1 MPTNKRIT
9 NLTDYTSVLPYAS
22 EMFGVYQPM
31 IGWKSKRILDRIAR
45 GIRAQNISKF
55 RDILAQYEG
64 IANVELGDIG
74 GNKLYFRLTELEVGR
89 PKNELMLKYQ
99 GNDSILLSEIAKQLK
114 SRNIR
119 PSSLDQWK
127 EFINEENVKKVLT
140 ENVYPIYAESFGT
153 IPPEQFKDGNFD
165 INDKKSLTSSIITG
179 LKAESAMSRVLID
192 LLDNNFISK
201 LDNLFFI
208 DNNLNK
214 PTLSELF
221 KYLKEENFQDPFNS
235 FDPHGDIKE
244 NVCVSPIGI
253 VHLYRQY
260 FFELD
265 TFLGTPVSHVWLSPG
280 STVELIETSSRKHI
294 EEKITETFSEITK
307 KEESSATDK
316 EEISD
321 AIKNED
327 RKDIKLGFTATTNQ
341 SWGSGNFSATGSLN
355 MDNTQASA
363 REIVNKKM
371 SEQTRKLSVEI
382 RNNFK
387 STFKT
392 VTETTDTQSKRYVLN
407 NATNSLL
414 NYELRRKM
422 RQVGVQIQD
431 IGSYL
436 CWQTFVDDPGKEL
449 GLPNLIHIAKVTD
462 VDGKP
467 EHPAKPTL
475 PEPFYKDY
483 QVQIPFIGT
492 SEDNDDKGEL
502 YIDGKESNGDDLFI
516 KTDFEQKFGCEKP
529 NYLLDANSIAIT
541 TSDAVEI
548 QVKNIRTD
556 GGMLFY
562 LKNVH
567 FQDRPFVSVG
577 VKLKWLPD
585 PASYNKVYDAAI
597 EKYKTDLAN
606 YTEKTLKTEKQ
617 DYINAVKER
626 VTLASSIKKRK
637 FEDLREEER
646 TIVYRNLIKTLML
659 EKNFNKA
666 ADENNKFTTQHILS
680 ELINSVFDIDKMLY
694 FVAPEWWKARKH
706 TKVSYG
712 DPSKSYMVDGSI
724 ANWSGQ
730 QKREDNYLITEK
742 SEPAPL
748 GSSLGWLL
756 QLDGD
761 DLRNAFLNAPWVKAV
776 IPIRPGKE
784 KAALNWLEKSGVEGS
799 DGLGAT
805 YSASNDEL
813 IRINVYITTGK
824 TPRQFTD
831 VQWAAVSQTTPP
843 APVTIRQAIDFLC
856 AEVAFKEEV
865 SKTVSKYPK
874 EEIDDTNKVLAT
886 PIEKVYEHGF
896 YPLKGGFKAK
906 MEDNF
911 EIISQWIEVLPTDQ
925 VVPVEVKYDPKI
937 GRQI

>member
-9 NLTDYTSVLPYAS
+9 DLTDYTSVLPYAS
-22 EMFGVYQPM
+22 EIFGVYQPM
-31 IGWKSKRILDRIAR
+31 IGWKSKRISDRMAR
-45 GIRAQNISKF
+45 GIRAQNMSKF

-64 IANVELGDIG
+64 IANVELADIG

-89 PKNELMLKYQ
+89 PKNELRLKYQ
-99 GNDSILLSEIAKQLK
+99 GNDSILLSEISKQLK

-119 PSSLDQWK
+119 PNNLDQWK
-127 EFINEENVKKVLT
+127 EFINEENIKRILT
-140 ENVYPIYAESFGT
+140 ENVYPIYTEDFAT
-153 IPPEQFKDGNFD
+153 IPPDKFQNRDID
-165 INDKKSLTSSIITG
+165 INDKSLVSPIINI
-179 LKAESAMSRVLID
+179 LKAESALSRVLLD

-208 DNNLNK
+208 ESNLNK
-214 PTLSELF
+214 LTLPELF
-221 KYLKEENFQDPFNS
+221 NYLKEDDFQDPFNS

-280 STVELIETSSRKHI
+280 STVELIETSSRKNI
-294 EEKITETFSEITK
+294 SEKITETFSEITK
-307 KEESSATDK
+307 KEESSTTDK
-316 EEISD
+316 EEISV

-327 RKDIKLGFTATTNQ
+327 RKDMKLGFTATANQ

-355 MDNTQASA
+355 MDNTQTSA
-363 REIVNKKM
+363 RELANKKM
-371 SEQTRKLSVEI
+371 SEQTKKLAVEI

-392 VTETTDTQSKRYVLN
+392 VTETTDTQSKRYVL
-407 NATNSLL
+407 TNTTDSLL

-436 CWQTFVDDPGKEL
+436 CWQTFVDDPGKDL

-462 VDGKP
+462 IDGKP

-475 PEPFYKDY
+475 PEPVYKDY
-483 QVQIPFIGT
+483 QVQVPFIGT

-516 KTDFEQKFGCEKP
+516 KTDFEQKFSCEKP
-529 NYLLDANSIAIT
+529 NYFLDTSSIAIS

-548 QVKNIRTD
+548 QVKNIKTD
-556 GGMLFY
+556 GGMLLY

-606 YTEKTLKTEKQ
+606 YTEKTLKVEKQ
-617 DYINAVKER
+617 DYVNAVKDR
-626 VTLASSIKKRK
+626 VALASSIKKRK

-659 EKNFNKA
+659 EKNFGKT
-666 ADENNKFTTQHILS
+666 ADENNRFTTQHILS

-706 TKVSYG
+706 TKVSYA
-712 DPSKSYMVDGSI
+712 DPSKSYMTDGSI
-724 ANWSGQ
+724 ANWSGE

-799 DGLGAT
+799 DGLDAT
-805 YSASNDEL
+805 YSASDAEL
-813 IRINVYITTGK
+813 IRINVYIATDK

-831 VQWAAVSQTTPP
+831 TEWAAVSEATPP

-865 SKTVSKYPK
+865 SKTVAKYPK
-874 EEIDDTNKVLAT
+874 EEIDDANKVLAT

-896 YPLKGGFKAK
+896 YPLRGGFKAK
-906 MEDNF
+906 VEDNF
-911 EIISQWIEVLPTDQ
+911 EIISQWIDVLPTDQ
-925 VVPVEVKYDPKI
+925 VVPVEVKYDPKT
-937 GRQI
+937 GRQV

>member
-9 NLTDYTSVLPYAS
+9 KLTDYTSVLPYAS
-22 EMFGVYQPM
+22 EIFGVYQPM
-31 IGWKSKRILDRIAR
+31 IGWKSKRMSDRIAR

-55 RDILAQYEG
+55 KDILAQYEG
-64 IANVELGDIG
+64 IVNVELGDIAHD
-74 GNKLYFRLTELEVGR
+74 KLYFRLIDLEVGK

-99 GNDSILLSEIAKQLK
+99 GDDSILLSEIAKQLK

-127 EFINEENVKKVLT
+127 EFINEENLKNILIDH
-140 ENVYPIYAESFGT
+140 VYPIYAESFNT
-153 IPPEQFKDGNFD
+153 IPPEKFQNQNGNFD
-165 INDKKSLTSSIITG
+165 INDKSLISPIITG
-179 LKAESAMSRVLID
+179 LKAESAISRVLID

-208 DNNLNK
+208 ETSLNK

-221 KYLKEENFQDPFNS
+221 KYLKEDNFQDPFNS

-265 TFLGTPVSHVWLSPG
+265 TFLGTPVSHVWMSPG
-280 STVELIETSSRKHI
+280 STVELVETSSRKHI

-307 KEESSATDK
+307 KEESSTTDK

-327 RKDIKLGFTATTNQ
+327 RKDSKLGFTATANQ

-355 MDNTQASA
+355 MDNTQSSA
-363 REIVNKKM
+363 RELAHKKM
-371 SEQTRKLSVEI
+371 SEQTKKLAVEI

-392 VTETTDTQSKRYVLN
+392 VTETTDTQSKRYVLSN
-407 NATNSLL
+407 TTNSLL

-449 GLPNLIHIAKVTD
+449 GLPDLIHIAKVTD

-467 EHPAKPTL
+467 EHPAKPVL
-475 PEPFYKDY
+475 PEPFYQDY
-483 QVQIPFIGT
+483 PVQIPFIGK
-492 SEDNDDKGEL
+492 SSDNDDKGEL
-502 YIDGKESNGDDLFI
+502 YIDGRESNGTGRIIETNFN
-516 KTDFEQKFGCEKP
+516 QKFDCKKP
-529 NYLLDANSIAIT
+529 NYLLDLNSIAIT
-541 TSDAVEI
+541 TSDAVDI
-548 QVKNIRTD
+548 QVKSTTID

-585 PASYNKVYDAAI
+585 PKVYDQVNAAAI
-597 EKYKTDLAN
+597 EKYKTDLAS
-606 YTEKTLKTEKQ
+606 YTEKTLKAEKQ
-617 DYINAVKER
+617 DYINAVKDR
-626 VTLASSIKKRK
+626 VALASSIKKRK

-659 EKNFNKA
+659 EKNFRKA
-666 ADENNKFTTQHILS
+666 AENNQFTTQHILS

-694 FVAPEWWKARKH
+694 FVAPEWWKARNR
-706 TKVSYG
+706 TKVSYAG
-712 DPSKSYMVDGSI
+712 PIKSYTTDGSI
-724 ANWSGQ
+724 ANWSGER
-730 QKREDNYLITEK
+730 KGEDNYLITEK

-799 DGLGAT
+799 DGLDAT

-831 VQWAAVSQTTPP
+831 VQWAAVSQTTPST
-843 APVTIRQAIDFLC
+843 PVTIRQAIDFLC

-874 EEIDDTNKVLAT
+874 EEIDDSNKVLAT

-925 VVPVEVKYDPKI
+925 VVPVEVKYDPKT
-937 GRQI
+937 GRQV

>member
-9 NLTDYTSVLPYAS
+9 DLTDYTSVLPYAS
-22 EMFGVYQPM
+22 EIFGVYQPM
-31 IGWKSKRILDRIAR
+31 IGWKSKRMSDRMAR
-45 GIRAQNISKF
+45 GIRAQNTSKF
-55 RDILAQYEG
+55 RDVLALYEG
-64 IANVELGDIG
+64 IAGVELGDIG

-89 PKNELMLKYQ
+89 PKNELRLKYQ

-119 PSSLDQWK
+119 PSNLDQWR
-127 EFINEENVKKVLT
+127 EFINEENIKRVLT
-140 ENVYPIYAESFGT
+140 DNVYPIYAENFRT
-153 IPPEQFKDGNFD
+153 IPPEQFQNGNFD
-165 INDKKSLTSSIITG
+165 INDKSLVYPIITG
-179 LKAESAMSRVLID
+179 LKAESAISRVLID

-208 DNNLNK
+208 EDNLNK

-221 KYLKEENFQDPFNS
+221 QYLKEDNFQDPFNS
-235 FDPHGDIKE
+235 FDPHSDIKE

-294 EEKITETFSEITK
+294 EERVTETFSEITK

-316 EEISD
+316 DEISD

-327 RKDIKLGFTATTNQ
+327 RKDMKLGFTATTNQ

-355 MDNTQASA
+355 MDNTQTSA
-363 REIVNKKM
+363 RELVHKKM
-371 SEQTRKLSVEI
+371 SEQTKKLSVEI

-392 VTETTDTQSKRYVLN
+392 ITETTDTQSKRYVLSN
-407 NATNSLL
+407 TTDSLL

-475 PEPFYKDY
+475 PEPVYKDY
-483 QVQIPFIGT
+483 QVQVPFIGT

-516 KTDFEQKFGCEKP
+516 KTDFEQKFSCEKP
-529 NYLLDANSIAIT
+529 NYFLDTSSIAIS

-548 QVKNIRTD
+548 QVKSIRTD

-577 VKLKWLPD
+577 IKLKWLPD

-606 YTEKTLKTEKQ
+606 YTEKALKAEKQ
-617 DYINAVKER
+617 DYVNAVKDR
-626 VTLASSIKKRK
+626 VALASSIKKRK

-659 EKNFNKA
+659 EKNFGKT
-666 ADENNKFTTQHILS
+666 ADENNRFTTQHILS

-706 TKVSYG
+706 TKVSYA
-712 DPSKSYMVDGSI
+712 DPSKSYMTDGSI
-724 ANWSGQ
+724 ANWSGE

-799 DGLGAT
+799 DGLDAT
-805 YSASNDEL
+805 YSASDDEL
-813 IRINVYITTGK
+813 VRINVYITTGK

-831 VQWAAVSQTTPP
+831 AEWAAVTEATPP
-843 APVTIRQAIDFLC
+843 TPVTIRQAVDFLC

-874 EEIDDTNKVLAT
+874 EEIDDANKVLAT

-906 MEDNF
+906 VEDNF

-925 VVPVEVKYDPKI
+925 IVPVEVKYDPKT
-937 GRQI
+937 GRQS